1 MKQINI
7 EELKDR
13 EFDGYYWLSNEKKP
27 RALAGDALKELNE
40 KFLKKDINP
49 FIVEAMLVDKKA
61 NKSYTIRNV
70 DGKTLVYEYDLPKG
84 EDDTHTKMSFIA
96 NRMGNAGKL
105 VFFQEWEKREDP
117 MCEGM
122 EVMEPG
128 ALIFAGFEK

>member
-7 EELKDR
+7 GELKDR

-27 RALAGDALKELNE
+27 RVLNGEDTTPVWDCFKE
-40 KFLKKDINP
+40 DINP

-84 EDDTHTKMSFIA
+84 EDATHTKMSFIA
-96 NRMGNAGKL
+96 NRMGTAGKL
-105 VFFQEWEKREDP
+105 VFFQEWVKHKDR